1 MSWQTVAWKDVRDSI
16 RSRGLWALLALFGL
30 LVAVFAYVGWVD
42 QGSAVEPFVVL
53 TAEGFGIIV
62 PIVAIVI
69 GYKAVIEERRS
80 GTIALLLSFPHTRRD
95 IVLGKFVGRALVLTV
110 PLLLALGAMFAVI
123 VTLYDNAPVGSYL
136 LFVGLNVV
144 YGVAFLAIA
153 IGLSMVLRSGR
164 QVTAGAFGAY
174 IILVMFWDAL
184 ITVLWRFN
192 PPNLQLPD
200 WALLVQLASPVESYN
215 RIVDALFDLEPG
227 LTPTLSSAEAP
238 WYVGPEV
245 AFVVLIGWIGLT
257 LGLGYAQF
265 RRTDL

>member
-1 MSWQTVAWKDVRDSI
+1 
-16 RSRGLWALLALFGL
+16 
-30 LVAVFAYVGWVD
+30 
-42 QGSAVEPFVVL
+42 
-53 TAEGFGIIV
+53 
-62 PIVAIVI
+62 
-69 GYKAVIEERRS
+69 
-80 GTIALLLSFPHTRRD
+80 
-95 IVLGKFVGRALVLTV
+95 
-110 PLLLALGAMFAVI
+110 
-123 VTLYDNAPVGSYL
+123 
-136 LFVGLNVV
+136 
-144 YGVAFLAIA
+144 
-153 IGLSMVLRSGR
+153 
-164 QVTAGAFGAY
+164 
-174 IILVMFWDAL
+174 MFWDAL

-245 AFVVLIGWIGLT
+245 AFVVLMVWIGLT